1 MDLKDAALM
10 LASESA
16 AHPTVAPLAQAA
28 HDQLAQGQRVDYRLL
43 SELLGE
49 ASGKGVLR
57 ALHRK
62 YSPAAYEAI
71 IMPIC
76 QEIGRQ
82 APVPPRQSP
91 APPPGSADDPL
102 TAPVWPPRTDTRRPA
117 GPVQPPRSKQPAPG
131 NGRVLPG

>member
-1 MDLKDAALM
+1 M

-16 AHPTVAPLAQAA
+16 AHPAVASIARAA

-57 ALHRK
+57 ALHGT
-62 YSPAAYEAI
+62 YGPAAFEAI

-82 APVPPRQSP
+82 APVPPRRQP

-102 TAPVWPPRTDTRRPA
+102 TASLWPPR
-117 GPVQPPRSKQPAPG
+117 
-131 NGRVLPG
+131 

>member
-16 AHPTVAPLAQAA
+16 AHPTVASIAQAA
-28 HDQLAQGQRVDYRLL
+28 HGQLAQGQRVDYRLL
-43 SELLGE
+43 HELLGE

-82 APVPPRQSP
+82 APVPPRRPP

-102 TAPVWPPRTDTRRPA
+102 TAPVWPPR
-117 GPVQPPRSKQPAPG
+117 
-131 NGRVLPG
+131 